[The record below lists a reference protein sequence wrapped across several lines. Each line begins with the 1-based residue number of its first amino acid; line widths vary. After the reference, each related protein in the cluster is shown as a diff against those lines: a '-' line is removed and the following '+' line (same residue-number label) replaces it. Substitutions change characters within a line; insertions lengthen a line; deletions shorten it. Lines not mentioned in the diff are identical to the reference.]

1 MPEVFPRKKFIAI
14 ILGTALAV
22 AAIIAGLTAIA
33 ITAKNKSKGRE
44 DSYVTSAVLNPKTD
58 TFLEI
63 DASLSAV
70 DVNGATAKLK
80 LTFALSVQVSNFSL
94 PDSLVQPNPKQS
106 LYYETKY
113 PMNVTVGGQTFSFAA
128 GRALLSQS
136 VTVPIDGDFNMY
148 PFDEFLLTFNA
159 AGTYGAKQDP
169 LPILLVLFG
178 SPNGFDV
185 TFDSAVE
192 DATNTQVYGVAKV
205 DRNITV
211 RAFAILIILTMWF
224 LALAAVIFTAC
235 LYIFNQTPVPPTVG
249 FHIALLFAMP
259 GVRNTMPQAPA
270 IGALIDQMAL
280 VWCMCILAG
289 CVLLQYFKL
298 GYPMVTTGKQ

>member
-80 LTFALSVQVSNFSL
+80 LTFALS
-94 PDSLVQPNPKQS
+94 DSLVQPNPKQS